1 MLMYVM
7 QVLNDANEWELVIQ
21 LFKSEA
27 AAIAFFEAAFSMFA
41 DYNITKMLA
50 A

>member
-1 MLMYVM
+1 MYVM

-21 LFKSEA
+21 LFKTEA
-27 AAIAFFEAAFSMFA
+27 AAIAFFEAVFSMFA